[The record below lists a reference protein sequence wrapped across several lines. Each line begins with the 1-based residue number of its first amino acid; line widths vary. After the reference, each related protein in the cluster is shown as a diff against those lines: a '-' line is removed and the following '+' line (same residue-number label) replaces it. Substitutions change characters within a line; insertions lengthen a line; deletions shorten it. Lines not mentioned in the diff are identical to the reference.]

1 MLKHGIS
8 ITLPVKFTGID
19 LDDVSGIEFLFKTEN
34 KETGDA
40 VKTSV
45 YKSDGTG
52 DAQRRT
58 DPSDIIDIPWTR
70 AETYRFP
77 SGKDLY
83 MDTRI
88 TLADSSE
95 NPVTR
100 ILSLRMDES
109 LFSEEEAYG

>member
-19 LDDVSGIEFLFKTEN
+19 LDDVSKIEFLFKTDN
-34 KETGDA
+34 KENGRA

-45 YKSDGTG
+45 YKSSGTG
-52 DAQRRT
+52 DAQRRDGT
-58 DPSDIIDIPWTR
+58 EDIIDIPWSK

-77 SGKDLY
+77 SGKEFY

-88 TLADSSE
+88 TLTDSSE
-95 NPVTR
+95 NPVTQV
-100 ILSLRMDES
+100 LSLRMDES
-109 LFSEEEAYG
+109 LFAEEEAYG